1 MVFVWVVTLIGELF
15 LSFYFLSFINR
26 AYNFIIKL
34 VCVKNIKRIKIILTL
49 KKNELSELIT
59 LSERYKGII
68 AYN

>member
-1 MVFVWVVTLIGELF
+1 M
-15 LSFYFLSFINR
+15 
-26 AYNFIIKL
+26 
-34 VCVKNIKRIKIILTL
+34 KNIKRIKIILTL